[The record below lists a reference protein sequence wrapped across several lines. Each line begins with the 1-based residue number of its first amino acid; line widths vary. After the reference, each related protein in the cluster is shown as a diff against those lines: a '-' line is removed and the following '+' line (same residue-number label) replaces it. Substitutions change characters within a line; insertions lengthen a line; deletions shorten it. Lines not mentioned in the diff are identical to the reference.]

1 MERAFRGA
9 LLKAWL
15 RSEAPVAEQTD
26 IFIEPRH
33 CTAVHSSSMKCA
45 VAFALSPLL
54 ACSLAAQLGSMP
66 VQPIPT
72 FPGKPVMLP
81 RFSGTWIL
89 DHEHTHLQ
97 RERIPEGESRA
108 VIEYDG
114 KTWHYVHT
122 HLEGGDTLPDSWQI
136 RMVVDSPKLH
146 TERVEGVTFHSRI
159 RRVGETLVMSENGTD
174 PNHQHV
180 YNTVTYFLQNDGN
193 TLIQEERSKGPL
205 GTVVNHWVLQR
216 AGTGSTPAAD
226 GGGS

>member
-1 MERAFRGA
+1 
-9 LLKAWL
+9 
-15 RSEAPVAEQTD
+15 
-26 IFIEPRH
+26 
-33 CTAVHSSSMKCA
+33 MKCT
-45 VAFALSPLL
+45 VALALSPLL
-54 ACSLAAQLGSMP
+54 ACSLAAQVGGGT
-66 VQPIPT
+66 VKAVPT
-72 FPGKPVMLP
+72 FPGKPIALP

-89 DHEHTHLQ
+89 DNEQTHLQ

-136 RMVVDSPKLH
+136 QMVVDSPIMH
-146 TERVEGVTFHSRI
+146 TERVEAVTFHSRI
-159 RRVGETLVMSENGTD
+159 RRVGKTLVMSENGTD

-180 YNTVTYFLQNDGN
+180 YNTVTYSLEDDGN

-205 GTVVNHWVLQR
+205 GTIMNHWVLRR
-216 AGTGSTPAAD
+216 AATGPAPAAD

>member
-1 MERAFRGA
+1 
-9 LLKAWL
+9 
-15 RSEAPVAEQTD
+15 
-26 IFIEPRH
+26 
-33 CTAVHSSSMKCA
+33 
-45 VAFALSPLL
+45 
-54 ACSLAAQLGSMP
+54 
-66 VQPIPT
+66 
-72 FPGKPVMLP
+72 MLP

-89 DHEHTHLQ
+89 DHEHTYLQ
-97 RERIPEGESRA
+97 RDRIPGGESRA

-216 AGTGSTPAAD
+216 AGMGSTPAAD